1 MITNN
6 GKQAI
11 LSGKLNNGFLG
22 DILKFKVVKTKKKGV
37 VLSIVLVD
45 DVGEILAILWTEY
58 MLIVGDEIH
67 ITDVFIPIE
76 LK

>member
-1 MITNN
+1 MITNS

-22 DILKFKVVKTKKKGV
+22 GILKLKVVKTKKKGV

>member
-22 DILKFKVVKTKKKGV
+22 GILKLKVVKTKKKGV